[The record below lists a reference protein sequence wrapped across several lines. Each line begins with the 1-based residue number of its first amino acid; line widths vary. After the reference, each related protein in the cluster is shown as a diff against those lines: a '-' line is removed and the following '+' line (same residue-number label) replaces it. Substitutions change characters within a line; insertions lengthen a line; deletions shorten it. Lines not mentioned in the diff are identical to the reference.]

1 MEDNHENTLS
11 QSSATK
17 INTKWAVKLSY
28 GESPVVCFV
37 FNKLEQKKDEE
48 DNLSAALTGFRNS
61 IERHLNKNGITL
73 KISNFKSFKTA
84 AKFTTAIRINRRA
97 GKENVQH
104 KPVIEATDFVKIR
117 ATRSIAWQ
125 LQPDS

>member
-1 MEDNHENTLS
+1 MEDNIVEDNLEDTLS

-17 INTKWAVKLSY
+17 INAKWAVKLSY
-28 GESPVVCFV
+28 GESPVVCFI

-61 IERHLNKNGITL
+61 IERHLNKNGVTL

-84 AKFTTAIRINRRA
+84 AKFTTPTSESTAALAKKMFNTNQSL
-97 GKENVQH
+97 KQLTLLKFEP
-104 KPVIEATDFVKIR
+104 PV
-117 ATRSIAWQ
+117 
-125 LQPDS
+125 P

>member
-1 MEDNHENTLS
+1 MFALYSTNSN
-11 QSSATK
+11 
-17 INTKWAVKLSY
+17 
-28 GESPVVCFV
+28 
-37 FNKLEQKKDEE
+37 KKDEE
-48 DNLSAALTGFRNS
+48 YNLSAALTGFRNS

-117 ATRSIAWQ
+117 ASPFRSVATPAGQ
-125 LQPDS
+125 LRRT